1 MFVELLE
8 KLRCLNTHEDSPL
21 VVTTAVTVARHIRE
35 GMLGCPVCHAEYLI
49 HDGVVDF
56 GGSVP
61 VPALEQ
67 GFFTADRT
75 TKIAAMLALDERGG
89 VFVLDCV
96 SSLLTSDL
104 MSYSADAQFIAI
116 SGYDEVNGAGALLR
130 SDTLPLARGSVR
142 GIVLDR
148 SDAKMMRSAV
158 SALALGGRLVA
169 PADADAPAGISVL
182 ARDSEY
188 WVGER
193 ERSPDVSAL
202 RRAAR

>member
-1 MFVELLE
+1 MFVELLD

-61 VPALEQ
+61 VPSLGPE
-67 GFFTADRT
+67 FFTSDRT
-75 TKIAAMLALDERGG
+75 TKIAAMLALDARGG
-89 VFVLDCV
+89 VFVLDWL
-96 SSLLTSDL
+96 SSLFTSDL
-104 MSYSADAQFIAI
+104 LNYSEDSQFIAI
-116 SGYDEVNGAGALLR
+116 SGYDEVNGAGAILR
-130 SDTLPLARGSVR
+130 SDTIPLARGSIR

-148 SDAKMMRSAV
+148 SDTKMMRSAV
-158 SALALGGRLVA
+158 AALAPGGRLVA
-169 PADADAPAGISVL
+169 PSDAAEPDGISVL
-182 ARDSEY
+182 ARDDEY

-193 ERSPDVSAL
+193 ELSPEVSTL
-202 RRAAR
+202 RRAPS